1 MALPGVVAMVH
12 LARHLEAEV
21 TVRRVLHLAV
31 EATVLPVLHLAA
43 EAMVLPVLH
52 LAAEAMVHPARHL
65 EAEVM
70 VRRVL
75 HLAAEATVLRAHL
88 PGVMVLP
95 LVAHLATVRPEV
107 AMVLPAGVRRLGVA
121 SRLRHTNQ
129 AHHLPVAAQAS
140 KPARQSLSAGKR

>member
-12 LARHLEAEV
+12 LAR
-21 TVRRVLHLAV
+21 
-31 EATVLPVLHLAA
+31 HLAA

-52 LAAEAMVHPARHL
+52 LAAEAMVHLARHL

-88 PGVMVLP
+88 P
-95 LVAHLATVRPEV
+95 V

>member
-21 TVRRVLHLAV
+21 
-31 EATVLPVLHLAA
+31 TVLPVLHLAA

-52 LAAEAMVHPARHL
+52 LAAEAMVLPA
-65 EAEVM
+65 
-70 VRRVL
+70 L
-75 HLAAEATVLRAHL
+75 HLAAEATVLLAHL